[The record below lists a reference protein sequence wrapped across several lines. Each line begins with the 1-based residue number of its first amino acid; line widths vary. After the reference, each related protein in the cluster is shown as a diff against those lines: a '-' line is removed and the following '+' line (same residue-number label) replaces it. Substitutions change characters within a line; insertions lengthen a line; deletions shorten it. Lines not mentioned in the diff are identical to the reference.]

1 MTLETL
7 LSSTPA
13 AWNDAVTASPVVVL
27 YKHSPT
33 CGLSD
38 IAMHEVRRFA
48 DDYPEIP
55 VHVVDVLSQRSVSNH
70 METTLG
76 IRHESPQAIVF
87 AGGHAVWHG
96 SHRKVTADRLAE
108 AVRDAGR
115 AALRS
120 PDAS

>member
-1 MTLETL
+1 MPIKTLIA
-7 LSSTPA
+7 STPT
-13 AWNDAVTASPVVVL
+13 AWSDVLSASPVVVL

-48 DDYPEIP
+48 AEHPAIP
-55 VHVVDVLSQRSVSNH
+55 IHVVDVLSQRSVSNH

-87 AGGHAVWHG
+87 ASGDAVWHG
-96 SHRKVTADRLAE
+96 SHRQITADRLAD
-108 AVRDAGR
+108 AVRDA
-115 AALRS
+115 AHS
-120 PDAS
+120 EPASGNH